1 MSLFEDDPIYF
12 DPTTN
17 RWRNQSNGNRFTAN
31 PNGPSATGS
40 SPKAPTSAPPNGAHI
55 PSWLQSYSKALQQDG
70 SVLVRSLR
78 AMAHGTASIA
88 FKSAALGI
96 GAFTVGLVG
105 ATSALR
111 NITTEAAALSR
122 SMASL
127 RANQGLSASQ
137 SFGLTSRNAL
147 FGISPQQTA
156 QMYGGAGMN
165 PLIAGIRGA
174 VTGFGNP
181 YSANYLPQAAERY
194 QSMASQGPMGR
205 MMANRML
212 DASQEGGRASDE
224 LRQTL
229 NLRPQQIQAQL
240 DYGQRVQSSMGIS
253 PEMLARY
260 SAEIPLASQRVAF
273 AVNMAKVKLATELAP
288 AIESGVGTVA
298 SLLAQNAGKISN
310 ALERSVHFLIHDA
323 PPMLLRGGAAI
334 LHGGAHLLDGMG
346 TVAMGLAGNVK
357 PILTVFDAIIDGAKS
372 FATVLGGIAAFVIQG
387 VGTIWKAIEKTG
399 APDLARKIG
408 EKIRNND
415 GKTPEDDLANKIVGA
430 AALKYVAL
438 PAAGAAA
445 GALAVRALGGGGAP
459 TTAARAVAQA
469 GWAGRAGSALGT
481 AYGYVRGGGLLA
493 GAARTPVGIVA
504 AAGAALGTAAGY
516 GLYRAGQSVGVFDR
530 TQSFGDRMATGW
542 GRARDLL
549 TLNPGHYE
557 RTVQAR
563 WAQSAKEAEAVRLER
578 AKSIASMASN
588 PLLAFGYQEGRNPF
602 DAFADGRNATARVMG
617 GQSNLAGDPLIVGNL
632 ERLFSQTG
640 DKANSGASSLLGLA
654 DKAEGTANQWPAVI
668 KALEEIAKR
677 TGSMDNK
684 MQPASRANGDRSAM
698 DLVAAVTALIAQ
710 EGHQLQLRMP

>member
-12 DPTTN
+12 DPTTS
-17 RWRNQSNGNRFTAN
+17 RWRDRSNRNRFAPN
-31 PNGPSATGS
+31 PNGHSTAGSLAKASTSATPSGV
-40 SPKAPTSAPPNGAHI
+40 HI
-55 PSWLQSYSKALQQDG
+55 PSWLQAYSNAVQQGG

-88 FKSAALGI
+88 FKPAALGI

-137 SFGLTSRNAL
+137 SFGLTSRNSL

-156 QMYGGAGMN
+156 QMMSASNMN
-165 PLIAGIRGA
+165 PMLTRIRSI
-174 VTGFGNP
+174 GFGDP
-181 YSANYLPQAAERY
+181 YDPNYIANAASKY
-194 QSMASQGPMGR
+194 QSMASNPMGR
-205 MMANRML
+205 MMANRLL
-212 DASQEGGRASDE
+212 DSDWGGKAPDE
-224 LRQTL
+224 IRQTL

-240 DYGQRVQSSMGIS
+240 AYGQQVQSSMGIS
-253 PEMLARY
+253 PEMLRKY
-260 SAEIPLASQRVAF
+260 SEEIPLASQRVAF

-288 AIESGVGTVA
+288 AIEQGVGTVA
-298 SLLAQNAGKISN
+298 TFLAKNADKI
-310 ALERSVHFLIHDA
+310 ADGLKRGTHFLLYDL
-323 PPMLLRGGAAI
+323 PPMALRGGAAI
-334 LHGGAHLLDGMG
+334 LRGGAYLLDGMG
-346 TVAMGLAGNVK
+346 TVAGGLAGNVK
-357 PILTVFDAIIDGAKS
+357 PILTVFDAIINGAKS

-387 VGTIWKAIEKTG
+387 VGTIWKALEKTG
-399 APDLARKIG
+399 LPGLAKGLGGKITG
-408 EKIRNND
+408 RPND
-415 GKTPEDDLANKIVGA
+415 TPENELANSIVGG
-430 AALKYVAL
+430 AALKYVGL
-438 PAAGAAA
+438 PVGGAVV
-445 GALAVRALGGGGAP
+445 GALLKGALSGGGGGP
-459 TTAARAVAQA
+459 TTASRAVAQS
-469 GWAGRAGSALGT
+469 GWAGRLGSVLGS
-481 AYGYVRGGGLLA
+481 AYGYVRGGGLLTGATRSAAGVVTLA
-493 GAARTPVGIVA
+493 GAAV
-504 AAGAALGTAAGY
+504 GTAAGY
-516 GLYRAGQSVGVFDR
+516 GLYRAGQAAGVFDR
-530 TQSFGDRMATGW
+530 TQSFSDRMATGW

-549 TLNPGHYE
+549 TINPGHYE

-654 DKAEGTANQWPAVI
+654 DKAEGAADKWPEVL
-668 KALEEIAKR
+668 KALNEIAKR

-684 MQPASRANGDRSAM
+684 MQPSKAANGERGALDF
-698 DLVAAVTALIAQ
+698 VAAVSALLSQ
-710 EGHQLQLRMP
+710 EGHMLQLRMP